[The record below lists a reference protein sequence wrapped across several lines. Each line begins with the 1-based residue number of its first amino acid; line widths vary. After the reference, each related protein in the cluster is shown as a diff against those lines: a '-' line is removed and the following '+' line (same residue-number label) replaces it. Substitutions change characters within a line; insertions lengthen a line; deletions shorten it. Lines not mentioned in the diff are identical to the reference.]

1 MDTVYDAKLLIVDD
15 NADLLALLCEQLRG
29 AGYGHIRTAQS
40 CTAARACFAAEQP
53 ELMILD
59 INLPDGDGFSLFR
72 ALRAKADV
80 PALFLSARD
89 ADADRLFGLG
99 LGADDYLTK
108 PFLMQELLLR
118 VQHIL
123 QRAYRAELSRTK
135 PAPLQLGERCV
146 DLNDAIV
153 TLPEGKT
160 LALTATELALLRKLA
175 ENRGHIV
182 TYDALCAAVWGADY
196 YGYENSL
203 GVHIRHLR
211 EKLEAEPGAPQF
223 LRTVRGIGY
232 KLTKGGR
239 SMKTFVRLIRRYVL
253 AAVGIVL
260 LLLFSG
266 VAVLG
271 WLGWQEGCSLP
282 QREYSSGEIA
292 DSMVETAEGLAFG
305 AERTPQEWMNGYE
318 WAMVLD
324 DVGNIRWSYGLPQE
338 LNHAYTPG
346 DIAQFARWYLADY
359 PVFCWTEP
367 YGLFVI
373 GLPRGSLWKYSIY
386 SSPDFALSIVRVL
399 PAAALGMLLLG
410 LALCFWLS
418 WRGAK
423 RLETVANGLEAL
435 AQGQTV
441 RLSTDGFAGELAEKL
456 NRTGAQLQAK
466 NEMLSRRD
474 NARTQWIAGVS
485 HDVRTPLALILG
497 WAEQLE
503 QDALLPDSSRQK
515 ATGIRT
521 QCEKLRTLID
531 DLNLTSKLEYGAQP
545 LRRKDLRAGPLFRQ
559 LVAQFCESP
568 LAEHCEITLEQ
579 EEPAEQT
586 VLSVDEALLARLLE
600 NLMNNSVRH
609 NPKPVNITVHTRQ
622 VGERFCLT
630 VADDGIGY
638 PAAVLVALNAAEPAE
653 NAPHILGLYVVRQI
667 AAAHGGRAVFG
678 QNTPCGAKATVW
690 LPVK

>member
-1 MDTVYDAKLLIVDD
+1 MDTIYDAKLLLVDD
-15 NADLLALLCEQLRG
+15 NAELLALLCEQLRG

-40 CTAARACFAAEQP
+40 CGSARACFAAEQP

-108 PFLMQELLLR
+108 PFLMQELLL
-118 VQHIL
+118 
-123 QRAYRAELSRTK
+123 
-135 PAPLQLGERCV
+135 
-146 DLNDAIV
+146 
-153 TLPEGKT
+153 
-160 LALTATELALLRKLA
+160 
-175 ENRGHIV
+175 
-182 TYDALCAAVWGADY
+182 
-196 YGYENSL
+196 
-203 GVHIRHLR
+203 
-211 EKLEAEPGAPQF
+211 
-223 LRTVRGIGY
+223 
-232 KLTKGGR
+232 
-239 SMKTFVRLIRRYVL
+239 
-253 AAVGIVL
+253 
-260 LLLFSG
+260 LFSG

-271 WLGWQEGCSLP
+271 WLGWQESCRLP
-282 QREYSSGEIA
+282 QREYSSSEIA

-338 LNHAYTPG
+338 LDHAYTPG
-346 DIAQFARWYLADY
+346 DIAKFARWYLADY

-373 GLPRGSLWKYSIY
+373 GLPKGSLWKYSIY
-386 SSPDFALSIVRVL
+386 SSPDFALSMVRVL

-410 LALCFWLS
+410 LVLCFWLS

-423 RLETVANGLEAL
+423 RLETVANGLDAL

-441 RLSTDGFAGELAEKL
+441 QLPTDGFAGELAEKL
-456 NRTGAQLQAK
+456 NQTGAQLQAK

-515 ATGIRT
+515 AAGICT

-568 LAEHCEITLEQ
+568 LAEHCGITLEQ

-600 NLMNNSVRH
+600 NLLNNSVRH
-609 NPKPVNITVHTRQ
+609 NSKPVNITVHTRRA
-622 VGERFCLT
+622 GERFCLT

-638 PAAVLVALNAAEPAE
+638 PAAVLAALNAAEPAE
-653 NAPHILGLYVVRQI
+653 NAPHILGLYVVQQI

-678 QNTPCGAKATVW
+678 QNTPHGAKAVVY
-690 LPVK
+690 LPLG

>member
-1 MDTVYDAKLLIVDD
+1 MDTIYDAKFLVVDD
-15 NADLLALLCEQLRG
+15 NAELLALLCEQLLG

-40 CTAARACFAAEQP
+40 CAAARACFAAEQP

-160 LALTATELALLRKLA
+160 LTLTATELALLRKLA

-223 LRTVRGIGY
+223 LRTVRG
-232 KLTKGGR
+232 
-239 SMKTFVRLIRRYVL
+239 
-253 AAVGIVL
+253 
-260 LLLFSG
+260 
-266 VAVLG
+266 
-271 WLGWQEGCSLP
+271 WLGWQEGCRLP
-282 QREYSSGEIA
+282 QREYSSSEIA

-346 DIAQFARWYLADY
+346 DIARFARWYLADY

-373 GLPRGSLWKYSIY
+373 GLPKGSLWKYSIY
-386 SSPDFALSIVRVL
+386 SSPDFALSMVRVL
-399 PAAALGMLLLG
+399 PAAVLGMLLLG

-441 RLSTDGFAGELAEKL
+441 RLPTDGFAGELAEKL
-456 NRTGAQLQAK
+456 NQTGAQLQAR

-568 LAEHCEITLEQ
+568 LAERCEITLEQ

-600 NLMNNSVRH
+600 NLLNNSVRH
-609 NPKPVNITVHTRQ
+609 NLKPVNITVHTRQ

-653 NAPHILGLYVVRQI
+653 NAPHILGLYVVQQI
-667 AAAHGGRAVFG
+667 AAAHGGTAVFG
-678 QNTPCGAKATVW
+678 QNTPCGAKTTVW
-690 LPVK
+690 LPGRA

>member
-1 MDTVYDAKLLIVDD
+1 MDTIYDAKLLLVDD
-15 NADLLALLCEQLRG
+15 NAELLALLCEQLRG

-40 CTAARACFAAEQP
+40 CGSARACFAAEQP

-223 LRTVRGIGY
+223 LRTVRGI
-232 KLTKGGR
+232 
-239 SMKTFVRLIRRYVL
+239 
-253 AAVGIVL
+253 VL

-271 WLGWQEGCSLP
+271 WLGWQESCRLP
-282 QREYSSGEIA
+282 QREYSSSEIA

-305 AERTPQEWMNGYE
+305 TERTPQEWMNGYE

-324 DVGNIRWSYGLPQE
+324 DVGNIRWSYSLPQD

-346 DIAQFARWYLADY
+346 DIAKFSRWYLADY

-373 GLPRGSLWKYSIY
+373 GLPKGSLWKYSIY
-386 SSPDFALSIVRVL
+386 SSPDFALSMVRVL
-399 PAAALGMLLLG
+399 PAAALGLLMLG
-410 LALCFWLS
+410 LVLCFWLS

-423 RLETVANGLEAL
+423 RLETVANGLDAL

-441 RLSTDGFAGELAEKL
+441 RLPTDGFAGELAEKL

-515 ATGIRT
+515 AAGIRT

-568 LAEHCEITLEQ
+568 LAEHCGITLEQ

-600 NLMNNSVRH
+600 NLLNNSVRH
-609 NPKPVNITVHTRQ
+609 NSKPVNITVHTRRA
-622 VGERFCLT
+622 GERFCLT

-638 PAAVLVALNAAEPAE
+638 PAAVLAALNAVEPAE
-653 NAPHILGLYVVRQI
+653 NAPHILGLYVVQQI

-678 QNTPCGAKATVW
+678 QNSPHGAKAVVY
-690 LPVK
+690 LPLD

>member
-1 MDTVYDAKLLIVDD
+1 MDTIYDAKLLLVDD
-15 NADLLALLCEQLRG
+15 NAELLALLCEQLRG

-40 CTAARACFAAEQP
+40 CAAARACFAAEQP

-108 PFLMQELLLR
+108 PFLMQELLL
-118 VQHIL
+118 
-123 QRAYRAELSRTK
+123 
-135 PAPLQLGERCV
+135 
-146 DLNDAIV
+146 
-153 TLPEGKT
+153 
-160 LALTATELALLRKLA
+160 
-175 ENRGHIV
+175 
-182 TYDALCAAVWGADY
+182 
-196 YGYENSL
+196 
-203 GVHIRHLR
+203 
-211 EKLEAEPGAPQF
+211 
-223 LRTVRGIGY
+223 
-232 KLTKGGR
+232 
-239 SMKTFVRLIRRYVL
+239 
-253 AAVGIVL
+253 
-260 LLLFSG
+260 LFSG

-271 WLGWQEGCSLP
+271 WLGWQEGCRLP
-282 QREYSSGEIA
+282 QREYSSSEIA

-324 DVGNIRWSYGLPQE
+324 DVGNIRWSYGLPQD

-346 DIAQFARWYLADY
+346 DIAKFARWYLADY

-373 GLPRGSLWKYSIY
+373 GLPKGSLWKYSIY
-386 SSPDFALSIVRVL
+386 SSPDFALSMVRVL

-410 LALCFWLS
+410 LVLCFWLS

-423 RLETVANGLEAL
+423 RLETVANGLDAL

-441 RLSTDGFAGELAEKL
+441 RLPTDGFAGELAEKL
-456 NRTGAQLQAK
+456 NQTGAQLQAK

-568 LAEHCEITLEQ
+568 LAERCEITLEQ

-609 NPKPVNITVHTRQ
+609 NPKPVNITVHTRRA
-622 VGERFCLT
+622 GERFCLT

-653 NAPHILGLYVVRQI
+653 NAPHILGLYVVQQI
-667 AAAHGGRAVFG
+667 AAAHGGMAVFG
-678 QNTPCGAKATVW
+678 QNTPCGAKTTVW
-690 LPVK
+690 LPGRA

>member
-1 MDTVYDAKLLIVDD
+1 
-15 NADLLALLCEQLRG
+15 
-29 AGYGHIRTAQS
+29 
-40 CTAARACFAAEQP
+40 
-53 ELMILD
+53 
-59 INLPDGDGFSLFR
+59 
-72 ALRAKADV
+72 
-80 PALFLSARD
+80 
-89 ADADRLFGLG
+89 
-99 LGADDYLTK
+99 
-108 PFLMQELLLR
+108 
-118 VQHIL
+118 
-123 QRAYRAELSRTK
+123 
-135 PAPLQLGERCV
+135 
-146 DLNDAIV
+146 
-153 TLPEGKT
+153 
-160 LALTATELALLRKLA
+160 
-175 ENRGHIV
+175 
-182 TYDALCAAVWGADY
+182 
-196 YGYENSL
+196 
-203 GVHIRHLR
+203 
-211 EKLEAEPGAPQF
+211 
-223 LRTVRGIGY
+223 
-232 KLTKGGR
+232 
-239 SMKTFVRLIRRYVL
+239 MKTFVRLIRRYVL

-271 WLGWQEGCSLP
+271 WLGWQEGCRLP
-282 QREYSSGEIA
+282 QREYSSSEIA

-346 DIAQFARWYLADY
+346 DIAKFARWYLADY

-373 GLPRGSLWKYSIY
+373 GLPKGSLWKYSIY
-386 SSPDFALSIVRVL
+386 SSPDFALSMVQVL

-410 LALCFWLS
+410 LVLCFWLS

-441 RLSTDGFAGELAEKL
+441 RLPTDGFAGELAEKL
-456 NRTGAQLQAK
+456 NQTGAQLQAK

-568 LAEHCEITLEQ
+568 LAEHCGITLEQ

-586 VLSVDEALLARLLE
+586 VLSVDEALMARLLE
-600 NLMNNSVRH
+600 NLLNNSVRH
-609 NPKPVNITVHTRQ
+609 NPKPVNITVHTRR

-638 PAAVLVALNAAEPAE
+638 PAAVLAALNAVEPAE
-653 NAPHILGLYVVRQI
+653 NAPHILGLYVVQQI
-667 AAAHGGRAVFG
+667 AAAHGGTAVFG
-678 QNTPCGAKATVW
+678 QNTPCGAKTTVW
-690 LPVK
+690 LPGRA